1 MNPTVTRLIV
11 LILIFVSVFI
21 ISEFAI
27 SAWRRRSTGTKAVNK
42 RLRMIEGGMD
52 REIVTSK
59 LRKSQ
64 PLQFASGDGIIG
76 RLLQSIQQTVIAS
89 GVAMPAHQI
98 MLTMALGSALATI
111 LVIIGGAVAG
121 YAVNFGMVQM
131 AVIFGLCIGMG
142 VPLIILSR
150 MASKRRQKMQE
161 QFPVSL
167 DIFIRG
173 LRAGHP
179 VSSALDLLT
188 KEMEDPIGSEF
199 GLVMDEVAYGADIRD
214 ALQSMADRWGIEDIQ
229 MFVVSLSVQNETGG
243 NLAEILANLAS
254 VIRDRASMYMK
265 VRALSSE
272 GRMTALVLTALPIM
286 TFAGLF
292 LLNPA
297 FYLDV
302 AQDPIF
308 VPGFIGLV
316 VMYFAGFF
324 TIRRM
329 IDLKV

>member
-1 MNPTVTRLIV
+1 MNPSVIRL
-11 LILIFVSVFI
+11 LILVVIFASVFVMAE
-21 ISEFAI
+21 ISI
-27 SAWRRRSTGTKAVNK
+27 GAWRRRTKGATSINK

-52 REIVTSK
+52 REVVTSH

-64 PLQFASGDGIIG
+64 TSDFSNLPGPISRMARGIE
-76 RLLQSIQQTVIAS
+76 RSVIAS
-89 GVAMPAHQI
+89 GIAMPAQQI
-98 MLTMALGSALATI
+98 MLAMALASAVVAVVIMIGASVSGYTI
-111 LVIIGGAVAG
+111 
-121 YAVNFGMVQM
+121 NFGLVQL
-131 AVIFGLCIGMG
+131 ALVLGLSMG
-142 VPLIILSR
+142 SGIPMIILSR
-150 MASKRRQKMQE
+150 MASNRRKKMQE

-167 DIFIRG
+167 DIFVRG

-179 VSSALDLLT
+179 VSAALDLLT

-199 GLVMDEVAYGADIRD
+199 GLVVDEVAYGADLRD

-243 NLAEILANLAS
+243 NLAEILSNLAG
-254 VIRDRASMYMK
+254 VIRERASMFMK

-272 GRMTALVLTALPIM
+272 GRMTAWILTGLPVLSFVA
-286 TFAGLF
+286 LF

-302 AQDPIF
+302 SQDPMFIIGF
-308 VPGFIGLV
+308 VGLLVLYTIGFI
-316 VMYFAGFF
+316 
-324 TIRRM
+324 TIRRL

>member
-1 MNPTVTRLIV
+1 MNPSVIRL
-11 LILIFVSVFI
+11 LILVVIFASVFVMAE
-21 ISEFAI
+21 ISI
-27 SAWRRRSTGTKAVNK
+27 GAWRRRTKGATSINK

-52 REIVTSK
+52 REVVTSH

-64 PLQFASGDGIIG
+64 TSDFSNLPGPISRMAHGIE
-76 RLLQSIQQTVIAS
+76 RSVIAS
-89 GVAMPAHQI
+89 GIAMPAQQI
-98 MLTMALGSALATI
+98 MLAMALASAVVAVVIMIGASVSGYTI
-111 LVIIGGAVAG
+111 
-121 YAVNFGMVQM
+121 NFGLVQL
-131 AVIFGLCIGMG
+131 ALVVGLSMG
-142 VPLIILSR
+142 SGIPMIILSR
-150 MASKRRQKMQE
+150 MASNRRKKMQE

-167 DIFIRG
+167 DIFVRG

-179 VSSALDLLT
+179 VSAALDLLT

-199 GLVMDEVAYGADIRD
+199 GLVVDEVAYGADLRD

-243 NLAEILANLAS
+243 NLAEILSNLAG
-254 VIRDRASMYMK
+254 VIRERASMFMK

-272 GRMTALVLTALPIM
+272 GRMTAWILTGLPVLSFVA
-286 TFAGLF
+286 LF
-292 LLNPA
+292 LSNPA

-302 AQDPIF
+302 SQDPMFIIGF
-308 VPGFIGLV
+308 VGLLTLYTIGFV
-316 VMYFAGFF
+316 

>member
-1 MNPTVTRLIV
+1 MTPTIIRLIV

-21 ISEFAI
+21 IAEFGI
-27 SAWRRRSTGTKAVNK
+27 SAWRRRTSGTSAVNK

-64 PLQFASGDGIIG
+64 PMKFASGIGI
-76 RLLQSIQQTVIAS
+76 LSKMLQSIQQSVIAS
-89 GVAMPAHQI
+89 GVAMPAQQI
-98 MLTMALGSALATI
+98 MLGMALGSALIAVLI
-111 LVIIGGAVAG
+111 IIGAAVTG
-121 YAVNFGMVQM
+121 YTLNFGVLQM
-131 AVIFGLCIGMG
+131 AIVLGLSVGLGI
-142 VPLIILSR
+142 PLMILSR
-150 MASKRRQKMQE
+150 MASKRTKKMQE

-173 LRAGHP
+173 LRSGHP
-179 VSSALDLLT
+179 VASALDLLT

-199 GLVMDEVAYGADIRD
+199 GLVMDEVAYGADLRD
-214 ALQSMADRWGIEDIQ
+214 ALQSMADRWGLEDIQ

-243 NLAEILANLAS
+243 NLAEILANLAA
-254 VIRDRASMYMK
+254 VIRERASMYMK

-272 GRMTALVLTALPIM
+272 GRMTGVMLTALPVL
-286 TFAGLF
+286 TFCGLF
-292 LLNPA
+292 MVNPG

-308 VPGFIGLV
+308 VPGFVGLV
-316 VMYFAGFF
+316 VLYFIGFF

-329 IDLKV
+329 VDLKV